1 MTELAPATPELE
13 TPAAPPV
20 PALPRWKLVV
30 AAALAGSSSWLL
42 SLALHLAV
50 VLGLAMWHFPEL
62 PQLAVNLLTMSDSP
76 ADEVEEIEE
85 LSFSELE
92 LDQPEPDEPQP
103 DTSQLADEVSFSEF
117 ADVTEAPSLVELSE
131 TGPATAPMSMPTD
144 GLGFAGMGT
153 SGRGQMA
160 RTELV
165 RRGGGNG
172 RSEEAVARC
181 LQWLA
186 QHQNPDGTW
195 SLIHDGGKCQGRCD
209 HPAAIP
215 ASRDPFSE
223 SLRSGTG
230 LALLPFLGAGQTHEE
245 GKYQKVVLKGLQAL
259 ERLGKRE
266 PKGGFSWMDSG
277 NMYAHGL
284 NSIVLTEAFG
294 MTQDSRLIGPAQ
306 SALDFIVYAQ
316 DPRGGGWRYSPRQA
330 GDTSVVG
337 WQVMALKSGHLAG
350 LNVPASTVKGASA
363 FLDTAAVDDGFTYD
377 PNRPPI
383 NYRLSTSAV
392 GLLCRMYLGW
402 QREDERL
409 KRGVE
414 KLAAAGPS
422 EKDYYYNYYA
432 AQVLFQYTGGEGP
445 MWKAWNE
452 KLRDQLIAAQDKQG
466 HARGSWYVD
475 DTHAARGGR
484 LYVTSLAAMTLEVY
498 YRYMP
503 IYQTDAVVKEFPE

>member
-1 MTELAPATPELE
+1 MSETASAPPEAQ
-13 TPAAPPV
+13 TPAAP
-20 PALPRWKLVV
+20 ARWKLAL
-30 AAALAGSSSWLL
+30 AALLAGSSSWLV

-50 VLGLAMWHFPEL
+50 VLGLAIWHFPEL
-62 PQLAVNLLTMSDSP
+62 PQLAVNLLTIADSP

-92 LDQPEPDEPQP
+92 LDQPEPEEPQP
-103 DTSQLADEVSFSEF
+103 ETTQLAEEVSFSEF
-117 ADVTEAPSLVELSE
+117 ADATEAPSLVELSE
-131 TGPATAPMSMPTD
+131 TGPATAPLSVSTD
-144 GLGFAGMGT
+144 ALGFAGVGT

-172 RSEEAVARC
+172 KSEEAVARA

-186 QHQNPDGTW
+186 NHQNPDGTW

-215 ASRDPFSE
+215 GAKDPFAE

-245 GKYQKVVLKGLQAL
+245 GKYQQVVFKGLQAL
-259 ERLGKRE
+259 ERLAKRE

-284 NSIVLTEAFG
+284 NSIVLTEAYG
-294 MTQDSRLIGPAQ
+294 MTHDSRLMGPAQ

-316 DPRGGGWRYSPRQA
+316 DPRGGGWRYEPRQA

-363 FLDTAAVDDGFTYD
+363 FLDSAAVEDGFTYD
-377 PNRPPI
+377 PGRPPLT
-383 NYRLSTSAV
+383 YRLPTSAV

-402 QREDERL
+402 QRGDERL

-414 KLAAAGPS
+414 KIAAAGPS
-422 EKDYYYNYYA
+422 ENDYYYNYYA

-475 DTHAARGGR
+475 DGHGARGGR

-503 IYQTDAVVKEFPE
+503 IYQTEAVVKEFPE